1 MSNFFIAMMKMF
13 SAVYCEVILILM
25 IAQIQDIES
34 IIKDFVA
41 IGFIVEIDD
50 QFYKNMKN
58 NNNYDVEG
66 LIAEFQQNDELQI
79 CSQSTYL
86 HQIARKVNS
95 CLGRDVEHT
104 SQK

>member
-1 MSNFFIAMMKMF
+1 MMKMF

-66 LIAEFQQNDELQI
+66 LITEFQQNDELQI
-79 CSQSTYL
+79 CP
-86 HQIARKVNS
+86 
-95 CLGRDVEHT
+95 
-104 SQK
+104 